1 MDQVG
6 GQHRPTREI
15 GMTKTTV
22 PEYASAKWL
31 AAYLD
36 MEPRTISNLSRRGH
50 YRAYKISP
58 KLVRYKVSEVL
69 SALRHGDEDIR

>member
-1 MDQVG
+1 
-6 GQHRPTREI
+6 
-15 GMTKTTV
+15 MTKTTV